1 MNNLITKEHIESLVT
16 EFISGTNVFLVEITI
31 SSSNV
36 IHVSIDEDSGVTIET
51 CVALSRKIEENL
63 NRDEEDFELTVAS
76 AGLSE
81 PFKVFRQ
88 YQKNIGK
95 LVSVLTSDGKKYIGT
110 ITKVTP
116 DGIAILCEEMVKL
129 GPKGKK
135 KKVETEIELLFSN
148 IKKTLIEIIFKK

>member
-51 CVALSRKIEENL
+51 CVALSRKIEESL

-81 PFKVFRQ
+81 PFKVYKQ

-110 ITKVTP
+110 ITKVAP
-116 DGIAILCEEMVKL
+116 EGIVILCEETVKL

-135 KKVETEIELLFSN
+135 KKVETELELPFSN

>member
-51 CVALSRKIEENL
+51 CVALSRKIEESL

-81 PFKVFRQ
+81 PFKVYKQ

-110 ITKVTP
+110 ITKVAP
-116 DGIAILCEEMVKL
+116 EGIAILCEETVKL

-135 KKVETEIELLFSN
+135 KKVETELELSFSN